1 MEIGWKKQF
10 ITIYA
15 GQAFSIL
22 GSAVVQF
29 AVIWWITMQ
38 TESAISLSF
47 ATIAAMLPT
56 IFLGPIAGVYVD
68 RYSRRFILIVS
79 DLLVGLTSIVIAFAF
94 MMTPVP
100 PLGLIYFMLFM
111 RGVGNSFHGPA
122 MQASIPM
129 LVPKEMLTKAGAWGS
144 LVNSISNMVGPV
156 LGAALMSVFPIAS
169 IMLVDIVGALL
180 ASFCLLFVE
189 FPPIEVDNK
198 EFSLWGDMKEGF
210 RTLTS
215 SKQLKAIFPTAILC
229 NIIFNP
235 ISSFLPLMVKMHFLG
250 DAWHNS
256 IVNFANAAGIL
267 TLSAVMGVWGGMKKR
282 FLMIALA
289 ISFVGIVA
297 LSISQLPPEAFWIFV
312 VFSFILAGST
322 VLINVPIMS
331 YIQETVEGHLLGK
344 VFSLIYSVLNVTMQL
359 GLLIAGPLCE
369 KIGVNQMFLGAGV
382 FMIVISLV
390 FRVMTKQFDH
400 STEEQ

>member
-1 MEIGWKKQF
+1 MKKGWKEQF

-22 GSAVVQF
+22 GSSVVQF
-29 AVIWWITMQ
+29 AIIWWITMQ

-68 RYSRRFILIVS
+68 RIDRKFILIAS
-79 DLLVGLTSIVIAFAF
+79 DLLVGLTSVVLAIAFTI
-94 MMTPVP
+94 TPVP

-144 LVNSISNMVGPV
+144 LINSISNMAGPV
-156 LGAALMSVFPIAS
+156 LGAFLMGSFPIAS
-169 IMLVDIVGALL
+169 IMWVDIVGALL
-180 ASFCLLFVE
+180 ACFCLLFVKFSPLE
-189 FPPIEVDNK
+189 IEDK
-198 EFSLWGDMKEGF
+198 EFSLLGDMKEGLQA
-210 RTLTS
+210 LTS
-215 SKQLKAIFPTAILC
+215 SKQLRAMFPAAVLC

-235 ISSFLPLMVKMHFLG
+235 IGSFLPLLVRTHFLG

-256 IVNFANAAGIL
+256 IVNFAAGAGIL
-267 TLSAVMGVWGGMKKR
+267 IASAIMGVWGGMKKR
-282 FLMIALA
+282 FLMIAWAICGIGIMA
-289 ISFVGIVA
+289 ISI
-297 LSISQLPPEAFWIFV
+297 SILPPEAFWLFV
-312 VFSFILAGST
+312 AFSFIITGFT
-322 VLINVPIMS
+322 VFTNVPIMA
-331 YIQETVEGHLLGK
+331 YVQESVESHLLGK
-344 VFSLIYSVLNVTMQL
+344 VLSLISSVLNVTMQL

-369 KIGVNQMFLGAGV
+369 KLGVNQMFLISGIL
-382 FMIVISLV
+382 MIGIGLV
-390 FRVMTKQFDH
+390 FRIATKQFDYP
-400 STEEQ
+400 TEEV